1 MDFIITTDRSMMT
14 DHHGK
19 EFVGFLTTAPPVA
32 LPERIWNWICMP
44 KMKVDKLG
52 RPYQAPYGLRKIESA
67 LIDAGFDAYVIDPDH
82 VHRYVKSAKAILI
95 GHHDYF
101 ALCPPSS
108 GWWIMTKKE
117 PVNSRSFRRF
127 MESRAMVEARKN
139 GVKIIV
145 GGPSAWQWL
154 FKPDLIERWK
164 ISCIIDGEAEKV
176 VVEIAEKILNGDEI
190 PRYVYVGA
198 KDSPD
203 LDEIPTIKF
212 PSVNGLIEVMRGC
225 PRRCKFCSVTLRKL
239 RHYTFDMIEREL
251 KVNVEN
257 GVFNGIIHSEDVLL
271 YGARG
276 VRPNPEKLIKLH
288 KLVKRYYKNIAW
300 SHVSL
305 SSVKFAEEEY
315 GLIGKLVEI
324 IDQDFIGVEVG
335 IETGSPEL
343 AKKIMPAKAKP
354 YDVEDWPEIVID
366 AFEIMHEN
374 NIIPAATIIVGLPD
388 ETEIDVIK
396 TIDLIERLRDYR
408 SLIVPMYFVPM
419 GAFKDK
425 DWFREDVKGVYAEL
439 ARVCLKHNVY
449 WIKKLVN
456 TYFKRNIP
464 LKALM
469 WLVIKFV
476 EIKTRNLTEGC

>member
-1 MDFIITTDRSMMT
+1 
-14 DHHGK
+14 
-19 EFVGFLTTAPPVA
+19 
-32 LPERIWNWICMP
+32 
-44 KMKVDKLG
+44 
-52 RPYQAPYGLRKIESA
+52 
-67 LIDAGFDAYVIDPDH
+67 
-82 VHRYVKSAKAILI
+82 
-95 GHHDYF
+95 
-101 ALCPPSS
+101 
-108 GWWIMTKKE
+108 
-117 PVNSRSFRRF
+117 
-127 MESRAMVEARKN
+127 
-139 GVKIIV
+139 
-145 GGPSAWQWL
+145 
-154 FKPDLIERWK
+154 
-164 ISCIIDGEAEKV
+164 
-176 VVEIAEKILNGDEI
+176 
-190 PRYVYVGA
+190 
-198 KDSPD
+198 
-203 LDEIPTIKF
+203 
-212 PSVNGLIEVMRGC
+212 
-225 PRRCKFCSVTLRKL
+225 
-239 RHYTFDMIEREL
+239 
-251 KVNVEN
+251 
-257 GVFNGIIHSEDVLL
+257 
-271 YGARG
+271 
-276 VRPNPEKLIKLH
+276 
-288 KLVKRYYKNIAW
+288 
-300 SHVSL
+300 
-305 SSVKFAEEEY
+305 
-315 GLIGKLVEI
+315 LIGKLVEI